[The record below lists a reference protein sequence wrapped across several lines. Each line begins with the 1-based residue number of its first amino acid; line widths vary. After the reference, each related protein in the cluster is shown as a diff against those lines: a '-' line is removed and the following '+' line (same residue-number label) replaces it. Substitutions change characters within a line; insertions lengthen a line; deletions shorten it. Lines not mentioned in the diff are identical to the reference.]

1 MKKIIKKILLI
12 ISICILII
20 VGIYLNTYYKA
31 DESVYDLIESSN
43 VDVKENKN
51 GYLFDGEGKDDFIIF
66 YPGAKVE
73 AIAYTPLLLEL
84 ANNNIDCY
92 LVKMPFNIALFN
104 SNAANNIIKKYKY
117 DNYYMMGHSLGGA
130 MASVY
135 TSKNEKNID
144 GLILLASYS
153 TEKIKQ
159 VNTLFIYGD
168 MDNVLNKENYNKNKN
183 NINNINEYIIEGAN
197 HSGFAYYGEQKGDNK
212 ATISKKEQINDTVS
226 IIINFINEIKK

>member
-1 MKKIIKKILLI
+1 MKKTIKKLLFITPVIILVMI
-12 ISICILII
+12 A
-20 VGIYLNTYYKA
+20 IYLNTYYKA
-31 DESVYDLIESSN
+31 DKSVYDLIESSS

-51 GYLFDGEGKDDFIIF
+51 GYLFDGEGKDDLIIF

-84 ANNNIDCY
+84 AQNNIDCY
-92 LVKMPFNIALFN
+92 LVKMPFNIAILN
-104 SNAANNIIKKYKY
+104 SNAADIIIKNYKY

-135 TSKNEKNID
+135 TSKNENNIN

-153 TEKIKQ
+153 TEKIKK
-159 VNTLFIYGD
+159 VNTLSIYGD
-168 MDNVLNKENYNKNKN
+168 MDNVLNKENYNKNKT
-183 NINNINEYIIEGAN
+183 NINNITEYIIEGAN

-212 ATISKKEQINDTVS
+212 AAILKEEQIKTTTS
-226 IIINFINEIKK
+226 IIINFITEK

>member
-1 MKKIIKKILLI
+1 MKKTIKKLLFI
-12 ISICILII
+12 IPICILII

-31 DESVYDLIESSN
+31 DKSVYDLIESSS

-51 GYLFDGEGKDDFIIF
+51 GYLFDGEGKDNLIIF

-84 ANNNIDCY
+84 AQNNIDCY
-92 LVKMPFNIALFN
+92 LVKMPFNIAILN
-104 SNAANNIIKKYKY
+104 SNAADIIIKNYKY

-135 TSKNEKNID
+135 TSKNEDKVK
-144 GLILLASYS
+144 GLILLAAYS
-153 TEKIKQ
+153 TEKIKK
-159 VNTLFIYGD
+159 VNTLSIYGD
-168 MDNVLNKENYNKNKN
+168 MDNVLNKENYNKNKT
-183 NINNINEYIIEGAN
+183 NINNITEYIIEGAN

-212 ATISKKEQINDTVS
+212 AAILKEEQIKTTTS
-226 IIINFINEIKK
+226 IIINFITEK

>member
-1 MKKIIKKILLI
+1 MKKTIKKLLFI
-12 ISICILII
+12 IPICILII

-31 DESVYDLIESSN
+31 DKSVYDLIESSS

-51 GYLFDGEGKDDFIIF
+51 GYLFDGEGKDDLIIF

-84 ANNNIDCY
+84 AQNNIDCY
-92 LVKMPFNIALFN
+92 LVKMPFNIAILN
-104 SNAANNIIKKYKY
+104 SNAADIIIKNYKY

-135 TSKNEKNID
+135 TSKNEDKVK
-144 GLILLASYS
+144 GLILLAAYS
-153 TEKIKQ
+153 TEKIKK
-159 VNTLFIYGD
+159 VNTLSIYGD
-168 MDNVLNKENYNKNKN
+168 MDNVLNKENYNKNKT
-183 NINNINEYIIEGAN
+183 NINNITEYIIEGAN

-212 ATISKKEQINDTVS
+212 AAILKEEQIKTTTS
-226 IIINFINEIKK
+226 IIINFITEK